1 MLSPSLLN
9 FSTLFG
15 GGKGGGL
22 KKSSSY
28 MHIIVWKTQ
37 SKISATDEE
46 NEDKNNG
53 TSQIIL
59 SMIVEWE
66 IKNTLVAMETVKKT
80 RYN

>member
-1 MLSPSLLN
+1 
-9 FSTLFG
+9 
-15 GGKGGGL
+15 
-22 KKSSSY
+22 
-28 MHIIVWKTQ
+28 MHIIVWKTW

-53 TSQIIL
+53 AFQLIL

-66 IKNTLVAMETVKKT
+66 IKNTLVAMETVKKM